1 MALSSPDG
9 PGGDEASAP
18 RHPRLVA
25 AVVAATALLVVV
37 AMAVRAEDNG
47 DGTDAGSPLVGH
59 LLSGMLTGAL
69 VVCTIVAGVVAWL
82 RLRQGRRPRP
92 TADAPEPPP
101 WWVRPL
107 ATLVGLALLTLLA
120 IFLGPG
126 RGPDL
131 NTLSQFTPT
140 TEAPAGDE
148 PSTGDEPRS
157 TGSKGPLA
165 FLAGGVLIAAAAAAL
180 AVAALRTPS
189 ASAVGDGGDV
199 DEGDGLDDASAQPVL
214 RALDA
219 SLADLGSE
227 PDPRRAVVAAYARM
241 EAVLGSAGLPRRPN
255 ETSAEYCRRVLERLG
270 AAAHAAARLTALF
283 ERARYSEHP
292 IDDAMRAE
300 AIDAVHQVRDDVA
313 VHA

>member
-1 MALSSPDG
+1 MALSSPG
-9 PGGDEASAP
+9 GRGGDEASAP
-18 RHPRLVA
+18 RHPGLVA

-37 AMAVRAEDNG
+37 AMAVRAEGNG

-69 VVCTIVAGVVAWL
+69 VVCTIVAGVVGWL

-107 ATLVGLALLTLLA
+107 ATLVGLAVLTLLA

-131 NTLSQFTPT
+131 NTLSKFTPT
-140 TEAPAGDE
+140 TEARADE
-148 PSTGDEPRS
+148 RSTGDEPRL

-165 FLAGGVLIAAAAAAL
+165 FLAGGVLIAAAATAL
-180 AVAALRTPS
+180 AVATLRTPS
-189 ASAVGDGGDV
+189 TSAVADGVDA
-199 DEGDGLDDASAQPVL
+199 DEGDDLDDASAQPVL